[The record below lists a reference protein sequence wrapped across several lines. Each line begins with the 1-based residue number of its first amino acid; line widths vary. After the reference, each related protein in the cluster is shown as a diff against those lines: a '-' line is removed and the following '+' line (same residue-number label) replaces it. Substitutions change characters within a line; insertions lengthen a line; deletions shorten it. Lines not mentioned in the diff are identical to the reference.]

1 MDTLEIMNTEND
13 DKLDSFVCQNEIKF
27 IETVDMEALHFINDN
42 FDLIYPLLGK
52 FKDIKN
58 NYQYIIDKKV
68 VKKLID
74 DRCRNTTNEFIYKY
88 AARQKEGRIYSIGW
102 SCQGMNKILR
112 HTIAGQYNYDIDIK
126 NCHPNIAYKSGVR
139 WGIDMPCL
147 NDYIINRDEFLSKYM
162 DFYECDRDT
171 AKDAILALFNNQNF
185 SGCTPASPISGL
197 WNEIQLLQNKV
208 ITVRKDVY
216 KKLLDK
222 GEQERNP
229 KGKTMSLY
237 LQSIENKLFQC
248 MLSYCNNNDIEITAG
263 CFDGFM
269 ATIDTV
275 NDYGGVDK
283 LMRDIEKYV
292 FETLDFGL
300 ELACKPMDKGIDIN
314 KFKMENRILKKND
327 DDGESISS
335 LSHIDNVENLFEM
348 IEFIYLNG
356 LNDYDCAQAYAKFN
370 DDMFCVDDWGWV
382 MYNSKT
388 RLWELVDKK
397 TNLHSLIC
405 KFFKSAFALYIKNV
419 QQKGHTIEKEML
431 VLNVKLGN
439 SNFASGVIKQLDFF
453 LRRDKTFFQRFESN
467 VHLFSFSDG
476 VCLDLNTYEF
486 RDIKKDD
493 YVMETCGYPLP
504 KRDESNI
511 TMAKNLI
518 MSICGDIELYKT
530 ITSLTASSL
539 FGKNVNE
546 ICPIN
551 QGDGSNGKGVIAEYS
566 KITFGKYYK
575 ELEPAYFMAKQ
586 NSENKANSHLYDCIF
601 ARYVNVSEPDTDG
614 KECVIQSGTYKRIGC
629 GEDIQ
634 TRQLYGKG
642 ITYSPK
648 FMLWFQVNDMMK
660 FTKMD
665 DGVARR
671 LINIRFPFQFM
682 NYDEKTG
689 IWTDNQHNQYT
700 EPQSHWRI
708 KDSSLKG
715 KLKNDVRYRN
725 GFLWLLID
733 THKEY
738 NGKVYIS
745 EQIRDDSTETIQEQN
760 PIKNWFND
768 NYEYDE
774 NGTLKITDLHKS
786 FERETGK
793 KLTLPIFNRMLRT
806 LVKIDKIRGNN
817 LVVRACKK
825 VLRDDDFN
833 ETSGYKLL
841 ESLGL
846 TD

>member
-1 MDTLEIMNTEND
+1 MNENE
-13 DKLDSFVCQNEIKF
+13 DKLDSFVCQSELKF
-27 IETVDMEALHFINDN
+27 VETIDMDALHFINDN

-74 DRCRNTTNEFIYKY
+74 ERCRNSTNEFTYKY
-88 AARQKEGRIYSIGW
+88 SARQKEGRLYSIGW
-102 SCQGMNKILR
+102 SCQGMPKTLR
-112 HTIAGQYNYDIDIK
+112 HSVAGAYNYDIDIK
-126 NCHPNIAYKSGVR
+126 NCFPNILYKSGCK
-139 WGIDMPCL
+139 WKIETPAL
-147 NDYIINRDEFLSKYM
+147 YDYISNRDEFLGRYM
-162 DFYECDRDT
+162 DFYECDYSK
-171 AKDAILALFNNQNF
+171 AKTDILSLIHNGNF
-185 SGCTPASPISGL
+185 SGCTLASPIYQL
-197 WNEIQLLQNKV
+197 WNEIQLLHNKV
-208 ITVRKDVY
+208 IVVRKDVY
-216 KKLLDK
+216 KKLLEK

-229 KGKTMSLY
+229 KGKTMALY

-275 NDYGGVDK
+275 DDYGGVDK
-283 LMRDIEKYV
+283 LMRNLEKYV
-292 FETLDFGL
+292 FETVDFAL
-300 ELACKPMDKGIDIN
+300 ELACKPMDLGIDIN

-327 DDGESISS
+327 DDESISS

-348 IEFIYLNG
+348 VEFIYRNG
-356 LNDYDCAQAYAKFN
+356 LNDFDCAQAYAKFN

-382 MYNSKT
+382 MYNQKT
-388 RLWELVDKK
+388 RLWELVDKR

-405 KFFKSAFALYIKNV
+405 KFFKSAFNLYVKNAEL
-419 QQKGHTIEKEML
+419 KGYKIEKEMFKK
-431 VLNVKLGN
+431 LNVELGN
-439 SNFASGVIKQLDFF
+439 SKFASGVIKQLDYF
-453 LRRDKTFFQRFESN
+453 LRRDKAFFERFESN

-476 VCLDLNTYEF
+476 VCLDLNNYEF
-486 RDIKKDD
+486 RDIKKED
-493 YVMETCGYPLP
+493 YVMVTCGYPLP
-504 KRDESNI
+504 KRDESDI
-511 TMAKNLI
+511 CLAHDLI

-530 ITSLTASSL
+530 ITTLTASSL
-539 FGKNVNE
+539 FGKNINE
-546 ICPIN
+546 LCPIN
-551 QGDGSNGKGVIAEYS
+551 QGDGSNGKGVIAEYG
-566 KITFGKYYK
+566 KTTFGNYYK

-586 NSENKANSHLYDCIF
+586 NSENKANSHLYDCMF

-614 KECVIQSGTYKRIGC
+614 KECVIQSGTYKRVGC

-671 LINIRFPFQFM
+671 LLNIRFPFQFM
-682 NYDEKTG
+682 NYDQKTG
-689 IWTDNQHNQYT
+689 IWTDNQHNRYS
-700 EPQSHWRI
+700 EPESHWRV

-715 KLKNDVRYRN
+715 KLKNNIHYRN
-725 GFLWLLID
+725 GLLWLLID
-733 THKEY
+733 THKTY

-745 EQIRDDSTETIQEQN
+745 EQIRNDSTETIQEQN

-768 NYEYDE
+768 NYEYDQ

-786 FERETGK
+786 FEKETGK

-806 LVKIDKIRGNN
+806 LVKIDKVRGNN
-817 LVVRACKK
+817 LVVRACIKK
-825 VLRDDDFN
+825 ESYEQVHYESN
-833 ETSGYKLL
+833 GSKLL
-841 ESLGL
+841 NSLGL
-846 TD
+846 E

>member
-1 MDTLEIMNTEND
+1 MLDTLEIMNTEND
-13 DKLDSFVCQNEIKF
+13 LDYKMNNYKTQNEMIFTECIDAEK
-27 IETVDMEALHFINDN
+27 LHYINDN
-42 FDLIYPLLGK
+42 FELCYPLIGK
-52 FKDIKN
+52 VKD
-58 NYQYIIDKKV
+58 
-68 VKKLID
+68 
-74 DRCRNTTNEFIYKY
+74 NTTYKAMTKEQVKTLINKRCKNTTHEFIYKNTK
-88 AARQKEGRIYSIGW
+88 AKEGRLQSNGW
-102 SCQGMNKILR
+102 NCQGMNKIIR
-112 HTIAGQYNYDIDIK
+112 HTIAGEMNYDIDIN
-126 NCHPNIAYKSGVR
+126 NCHPVIINWYAKIWNINTPALS
-139 WGIDMPCL
+139 
-147 NDYIINRDEFLSKYM
+147 DYIDNREGFLERYM
-162 DFYECDRDT
+162 VFYEVDRDT
-171 AKDAILALFNNQNF
+171 AKQRILCLLNDACYT
-185 SGCTPASPISGL
+185 GCTPASPVYEL
-197 WNEIQLLQNKV
+197 WNEIQFLQNKV
-208 ITVRKDVY
+208 SEVRKDLY
-216 KKLLDK
+216 KKAQEKDVRNAK
-222 GEQERNP
+222 GIC
-229 KGKTMSLY
+229 MSHF
-237 LQSIENKLFQC
+237 LQSIENKIFQC
-248 MLSYCNNNDIEITAG
+248 MKFYCDDNNIEVTAG
-263 CFDGFM
+263 CHDGFM
-269 ATIDTV
+269 AIIDCI
-275 NDYGGVDK
+275 DEYGGADK
-283 LMRDIEKYV
+283 LMRDIEKHV
-292 FETLDFGL
+292 FDTLGFPMKL
-300 ELACKPMDKGIDIN
+300 SSKPMNKGIDIE
-314 KFKMENRILKKND
+314 KLKMENRLLKKND
-327 DDGESISS
+327 DEESISS
-335 LSHIDNVENLFEM
+335 LSYIDNVDNLFEM
-348 IEFIYLNG
+348 IEFIYRNG

-397 TNLHSLIC
+397 TNLHSLVC
-405 KFFKSAFALYIKNV
+405 KFFKSAFALYVKSS
-419 QQKGHTIEKEML
+419 QQKGYTIEKEMYS
-431 VLNVKLGN
+431 LNVKLGN
-439 SNFASGVIKQLDFF
+439 SKFASGVIKQLDFF
-453 LRRDKTFFQRFESN
+453 LRRDKTFFDRFESN

-476 VCLDLNTYEF
+476 VCIDLHTYEI
-486 RDIKKDD
+486 RNIKKDD
-493 YVMETCGYPLP
+493 YIMETCGYPLP
-504 KRDESNI
+504 KRDESDI
-511 TMAKNLI
+511 TIAKNLI

-546 ICPIN
+546 YCPIN

-566 KITFGKYYK
+566 KTTFGNYYK

-601 ARYVNVSEPDTDG
+601 SRYVNVSEPDTDG

-642 ITYSPK
+642 ITYTPK

-682 NYDEKTG
+682 NYDETTG
-689 IWTDNQHNQYT
+689 IWTDNQHNRYP
-700 EPQSHWRI
+700 EPQPHWRV

-725 GFLWLLID
+725 GLLWLLID

-806 LVKIDKIRGNN
+806 LVKIDKIRSNN
-817 LVVRACKK
+817 LVVRACNK